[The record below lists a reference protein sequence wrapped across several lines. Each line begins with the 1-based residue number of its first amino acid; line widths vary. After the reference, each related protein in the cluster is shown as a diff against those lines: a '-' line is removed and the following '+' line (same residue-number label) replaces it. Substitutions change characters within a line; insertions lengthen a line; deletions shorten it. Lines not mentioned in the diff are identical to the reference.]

1 VIVPA
6 TTQTPKAII
15 PAEIRNESAVSMIGP
30 LSSSTA
36 GRHRLHAGADVTRE
50 GGAAGRDRL
59 RPAAPAAQNRDA
71 IRGSQAAYRTRP
83 KVNESNEPELR
94 SKGKDLMQAAVAQSA
109 AVARFPAK
117 RAPTTP
123 ARRGRAAQ
131 LARKPPV
138 RAWRSVTLLC
148 IQPGA

>member
-1 VIVPA
+1 MTASSPMSVQGQPAVIVPA

-15 PAEIRNESAVSMIGP
+15 PAEIRNENTVSMIGP

-36 GRHRLHAGADVTRE
+36 GRHRRHAGAVTRE

-83 KVNESNEPELR
+83 KVNERNEPELR
-94 SKGKDLMQAAVAQSA
+94 SKGE
-109 AVARFPAK
+109 
-117 RAPTTP
+117 
-123 ARRGRAAQ
+123 
-131 LARKPPV
+131 
-138 RAWRSVTLLC
+138 
-148 IQPGA
+148 I